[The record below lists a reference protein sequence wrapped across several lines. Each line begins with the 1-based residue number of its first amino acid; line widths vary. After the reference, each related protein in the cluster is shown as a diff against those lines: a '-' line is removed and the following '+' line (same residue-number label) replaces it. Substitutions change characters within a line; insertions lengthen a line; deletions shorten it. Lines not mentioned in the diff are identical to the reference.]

1 MIVDTPGGKVR
12 GTGSGPVT
20 AFRGIPY
27 ARAARFAPPAAVSPR
42 AGVFDAV
49 RPGPAAPQLP
59 SRLAAVMGDVE
70 VAQAEDCLTLNVW
83 TPPGGGRRAVLVF
96 LHGGGFVSGSGGL
109 PWYDGAE
116 LAARENIV
124 VVTVNYRL
132 GALGFLFLP
141 GVSPGNLGL
150 LDQLAALRW
159 IHDNI
164 EGFGGDPGAVTVA
177 GQSAGA
183 LSILT
188 LLAGDR
194 VHGLFRRAVLQST
207 PAGMNPLTIDE
218 AERVGALVLE
228 ELAIAPRDAGRLAE
242 VPVAAL
248 LAAQSAIMRRTA
260 DPAEPVPPFR
270 LIADDA
276 LVSADPITAVGMN
289 GGEVELMVGTTRDEA
304 AAFAPGDPALV
315 RAVTERLFAGPA
327 RRLALL
333 LAGRNS
339 PWLYQFDWSPPG
351 SPFGACHCLELPFVF
366 GNSAAWRQ
374 APMLGGRH
382 PARLTEQVMS
392 AWAGFAREGTPGW
405 ARGTTHRLDVN

>member
-1 MIVDTPGGKVR
+1 MIVDTTGGKIR

-27 ARAARFAPPAAVSPR
+27 ARASRFAPPATVFPR

-59 SRLAAVMGDVE
+59 SRLAAVMGDIE
-70 VAQAEDCLTLNVW
+70 VAQSEDCLTLNVW
-83 TPPGGGRRAVLVF
+83 TPPGGGSRAVLVF

-109 PWYDGAE
+109 PWYDGTE

-132 GALGFLFLP
+132 GVLGFLYLP

-159 IHDNI
+159 VHDNI

-188 LLAGDR
+188 LLAGGH
-194 VHGLFRRAVLQST
+194 VHGLFRRAVMQST
-207 PAGMNPLTIDE
+207 PAGMNPLTTDE
-218 AERVGALVLE
+218 AESVGALVLE
-228 ELAIAPRDAGRLAE
+228 ELATAPRDAGRLAD

-248 LAAQSAIMRRTA
+248 LAAQSAVMRRTA

-276 LVSADPITAVGMN
+276 LVSADPITAVGMKC
-289 GGEVELMVGTTRDEA
+289 GEVELMIGTTRDEA

-333 LAGRNS
+333 LAGRNA
-339 PWLYQFDWSPPG
+339 PWLYRFDWSPPG

-382 PARLTEQVMS
+382 PARLTERVMG

-405 ARGTTHRLDVN
+405 ARGTTHLLGAS

>member
-1 MIVDTPGGKVR
+1 MRATGGR
-12 GTGSGPVT
+12 SPSGRVL
-20 AFRGIPY
+20 
-27 ARAARFAPPAAVSPR
+27 
-42 AGVFDAV
+42 DAV

-59 SRLAAVMGDVE
+59 SRLAAIMGDFE
-70 VAQAEDCLTLNVW
+70 FAQAEDCLTLNVW
-83 TPPGGGRRAVLVF
+83 TPPRGGSRAVFVF

-132 GALGFLFLP
+132 GALGFLYLP
-141 GVSPGNLGL
+141 GVSPSNLGL

-159 IHDNI
+159 VHDNI

-194 VHGLFRRAVLQST
+194 AHGLYRRAVLQSA
-207 PAGMNPLTIDE
+207 PAGTNPLTIDE
-218 AERVGALVLE
+218 TERVGALVLE
-228 ELAIAPRDAGRLAE
+228 ELAIAPRDAGRLVE

-248 LAAQSAIMRRTA
+248 LAAQSAVMRRTA

-270 LIADDA
+270 WIADDA
-276 LVSADPITAVGMN
+276 LVSADPLTAVGMN

-304 AAFAPGDPALV
+304 AAFTPGDPALV

-333 LAGRNS
+333 FTGRNA
-339 PWLYQFDWSPPG
+339 PWLYRFDWSPPR

-382 PARLTEQVMS
+382 PAPLTEQVMS
-392 AWAGFAREGTPGW
+392 AWAGFVREGTPGW
-405 ARGTTHRLDVN
+405 ARGTTQLLGAS